1 MARKVVADWDLCEAN
16 GICEAM
22 APDAFH
28 VDDDDLLQ
36 ILVDVV
42 TPENEDRMQR
52 AVAGCPK
59 SALSIVEVDE

>member
-1 MARKVVADWDLCEAN
+1 
-16 GICEAM
+16 M
-22 APDAFH
+22 APDAFE

-36 ILVDVV
+36 ILNDVV
-42 TPENEDRMQR
+42 TTENEDRMQR

>member
-1 MARKVVADWDLCEAN
+1 MTRKVVADWDLCEAN

-22 APDAFH
+22 APDVFE
-28 VDDDDLLQ
+28 VDDEDNLQ
-36 ILVDVV
+36 IHDDVV
-42 TPENEDRMQR
+42 TDENEDRIQR

>member
-1 MARKVVADWDLCEAN
+1 MTRKVVADWDLCEAN

-22 APDAFH
+22 APDVFE
-28 VDDDDLLQ
+28 VDDNDMLQ
-36 ILVDVV
+36 ILDDVV
-42 TPENEDRMQR
+42 TASNEDRIKR